1 MIDTL
6 PVAGSRGTVVL
17 IEDSPD
23 EAELLSIAL
32 EQESF
37 VPVACATAAEGMAAC
52 ARSKPVAV
60 ILDWGLPDRPGVDIC
75 RELRAADPFLPI
87 IFVSGRTDEATVSRA
102 LDAGADDF
110 VTKPVRRTE
119 LIARVEAHLRKS
131 SAVAARAKPVSLSE
145 LPDAESIRFGDV
157 AIDISA
163 RQVIVSGSPVTL
175 GPLEFKL
182 LEYLVHNAGVAV
194 SRNQIMTEVYG
205 YDADISTERVDLLA
219 RRLRAKLGD
228 GSARGGQLT
237 AVAGY
242 GYRWERRRAGDSVSG

>member
-1 MIDTL
+1 M
-6 PVAGSRGTVVL
+6 AGSRGTVVV

-32 EQESF
+32 EEESF
-37 VPVACATAAEGMAAC
+37 VALACSTAAEGIAAYGR
-52 ARSKPVAV
+52 AKPVAV
-60 ILDWGLPDRPGVDIC
+60 ILDWGLPDRPGIEVC

-87 IFVSGRTDEATVSRA
+87 LFVSGRIDEATVTRA

-110 VTKPVRRTE
+110 LTKPVRRIE
-119 LIARVEAHLRKS
+119 LIARVEAHLRKA
-131 SAVAARAKPVSLSE
+131 SAVAARAKPVSL
-145 LPDAESIRFGDV
+145 PVQAPAEGMRFGDV

-163 RQVIVSGSPVTL
+163 RQVTVAGLPVTL

-194 SRNQIMTEVYG
+194 SRNQIMAEVYG
-205 YDADISTERVDLLA
+205 YAADISTERVDLLA
-219 RRLRAKLGD
+219 RRLRSKLGE
-228 GSARGGQLT
+228 GGGRGGQLA

-242 GYRWERRRAGDSVSG
+242 GYRWERRRATDARTSS

>member
-1 MIDTL
+1 MS
-6 PVAGSRGTVVL
+6 VAGSRGNIVL

-23 EAELLSIAL
+23 EAELLAISL
-32 EQESF
+32 EEESF
-37 VPVACATAAEGMAAC
+37 VPVSCPTAAEGLAAC

-60 ILDWGLPDRPGVDIC
+60 ILDWGLPDRPGLDVC
-75 RELRAADPFLPI
+75 RELRAADPILPI

-110 VTKPVRRTE
+110 VNKPVRRTE
-119 LIARVEAHLRKS
+119 LIARVEAHVRKA
-131 SAVAARAKPVSLSE
+131 SAVAARA
-145 LPDAESIRFGDV
+145 LPLPTSALPAVEGIAFGDV
-157 AIDISA
+157 RIDLSA
-163 RQVIVSGSPVTL
+163 REVRVSGSAVTL

-182 LEYLVHNAGVAV
+182 LEYLVGNAGVAV

-219 RRLRAKLGD
+219 RRLRAKLGE
-228 GSARGGQLT
+228 GPARGGQLV

-242 GYRWERRRAGDSVSG
+242 GYRWERRRRAEDATGS